1 MMQEILELDNAIRQ
15 ALNNQDGEAAL
26 RLAQQHD
33 DLLHRVMDMED
44 KTMRETLARQLS
56 ELLARNI
63 ELAITVRERVREELR
78 TVMQQR
84 KLAGSA
90 TDNMPVRSFHA

>member
-1 MMQEILELDNAIRQ
+1 MHEILELDHAIRK

-33 DLLHRVMDMED
+33 DLLHRVMDVED
-44 KTMRETLARQLS
+44 KGMRETLARQLS

-90 TDNMPVRSFHA
+90 TDSAPVRSFHA